1 MTDKELRHLN
11 RSELLQMLITQGEE
25 NRRLKQELEE
35 ANKKL
40 NERQLVM
47 ENAGSIAEAS
57 LQLSGIFEAAEKAA
71 QQYLD
76 SVKSSVANG
85 ATTVYV
91 APDSINPSA
100 VGIQDNSSCIKTEDM
115 TGDEYWEQVKK
126 RVQSIL
132 DGQE

>member
-57 LQLSGIFEAAEKAA
+57 LQLSGIFEAAEQAA
-71 QQYLD
+71 KQYLE
-76 SVKSSVANG
+76 SVKGNAIG
-85 ATTVYV
+85 TVETAV
-91 APDSINPSA
+91 ESPVSASKAPPG
-100 VGIQDNSSCIKTEDM
+100 VKTKDM
-115 TGDEYWEQVKK
+115 TSDDYWQQVKK
-126 RVQSIL
+126 RAQIIL
-132 DGQE
+132 GGQE